1 VCGQG
6 QKISGPL
13 VKGRDGCSANPQKV
27 NDHFTGDRL
36 LFFTFDPQLT
46 TMTAR
51 TILILRVV
59 LGAVA
64 LLIGFRV
71 YRIIMEPIEFQ
82 GIKDKRYAAVTTQ
95 LEQLREAQLA
105 FKNEYG
111 MYATEVASLVDFV
124 TNAQVTIVERK
135 DSSFMKYNKVYQ
147 TDMMK
152 DTIIYRVIG
161 SASAI
166 TKLRNQREDLF
177 PEDFNPQSLL
187 AVKYSQDSTFKMG
200 TAVVVKNGIKVPV
213 FEIKASN
220 RAIFGDVY
228 DQYKSY
234 IKRLRTQDLI
244 VGSLTEPTLSGNW
257 K

>member
-1 VCGQG
+1 M
-6 QKISGPL
+6 
-13 VKGRDGCSANPQKV
+13 N
-27 NDHFTGDRL
+27 
-36 LFFTFDPQLT
+36 
-46 TMTAR
+46 AR

-59 LGAVA
+59 LGVAAV
-64 LLIGFRV
+64 LFTFRI

-82 GIKDKRYAAVTTQ
+82 NIRDKRYSSVIEQ

-111 MYATEVASLVDFV
+111 MYATEISTLVDFV
-124 TNAQVTIVERK
+124 KNAEVTIVERK
-135 DSSFMKYNKVYQ
+135 DSSFMQYNKVYQ
-147 TDMMK
+147 TDMLK

-161 SASAI
+161 SASAL

-177 PEDFNPQSLL
+177 PEDFNADNLL
-187 AVKYSQDSTFKMG
+187 TIKYSQDSTFKMG
-200 TAVVVKNGIKVPV
+200 TAEVEKNGVKVPV

-220 RAIFGDVY
+220 KAIFGDVLG
-228 DQYKSY
+228 QYGNY
-234 IKRLRTQDLI
+234 IKRLKTNELI

>member
-1 VCGQG
+1 M
-6 QKISGPL
+6 
-13 VKGRDGCSANPQKV
+13 N
-27 NDHFTGDRL
+27 
-36 LFFTFDPQLT
+36 
-46 TMTAR
+46 AR

-59 LGAVA
+59 LGVAA
-64 LLIGFRV
+64 LLFAFRI

-82 GIKDKRYAAVTTQ
+82 GIRDKRYAAVIEQ

-111 MYATEVASLVDFV
+111 MYATEIPTLVDFIK
-124 TNAQVTIVERK
+124 NAEVTIVERK
-135 DSSFMKYNKVYQ
+135 DSSFMQYNKVYQ
-147 TDMMK
+147 TDMLK

-161 SASAI
+161 SASAL

-177 PEDFNPQSLL
+177 PEDFNADDLL
-187 AVKYSQDSTFKMG
+187 TIKYSQDSTFKMG
-200 TAVVVKNGIKVPV
+200 TAEVTKNGVKVPV

-220 RAIFGDVY
+220 KAIFSDVME
-228 DQYKSY
+228 QYRDY
-234 IKRLRTQDLI
+234 IKRLKTNELI